1 MAISLTPY
9 WKKNQKESLLMSGRI
24 RSLWLYGRI
33 ISMILLQGIVPL
45 ETHLEMKYFCLI
57 VMIAISSKCNLP
69 NFVVTI
75 HVFLG
80 GMKEQN
86 IGGKVHIQQECIG
99 MQDTCQC
106 STATEKKK

>member
-1 MAISLTPY
+1 
-9 WKKNQKESLLMSGRI
+9 
-24 RSLWLYGRI
+24 
-33 ISMILLQGIVPL
+33 
-45 ETHLEMKYFCLI
+45 
-57 VMIAISSKCNLP
+57 MIAISSKCNLP

-99 MQDTCQC
+99 MQDTWQC
-106 STATEKKK
+106 STATEKKKYKIKNRFKIIIIIIIIKLWIAHTVGVDKFRCF